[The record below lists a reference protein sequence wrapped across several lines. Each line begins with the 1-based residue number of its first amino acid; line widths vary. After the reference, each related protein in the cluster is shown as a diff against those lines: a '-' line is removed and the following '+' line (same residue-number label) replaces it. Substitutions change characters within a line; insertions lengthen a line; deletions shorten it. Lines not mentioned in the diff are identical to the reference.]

1 MKSIRI
7 ALIISGV
14 GVIIGL
20 GVVAY
25 LMFLGPDRIQF
36 SGTSLD
42 ALMENGFLPALI
54 VILVTLGI
62 SGAVMLP
69 FIRSV
74 FPAQIKN
81 GVTTQARVLKVWDT
95 GVSINDN
102 PQVGLLVEIPLPGTF
117 PIQAEVKTVVS
128 RLRAA
133 LVRPGVMAEVKYDPQ
148 NPKRLQLLSLELD
161 DSVPSSAEARLEELS
176 HLHEKGLIS
185 DEEYRQKREEIVKAL

>member
-7 ALIISGV
+7 ALIISAV
-14 GVIIGL
+14 GVLIGL
-20 GVVAY
+20 GVVVY
-25 LMFLGPDRIQF
+25 LLFLGPDHIEL
-36 SGTSLD
+36 SGTSLEG
-42 ALMENGFLPALI
+42 LMESGFLPALI
-54 VILVTLGI
+54 VILITLGI
-62 SGAVMLP
+62 SGVVMLP
-69 FIRSV
+69 FIRSA

-81 GVTTQARVLKVWDT
+81 GVTAQARVLKVWDT

-102 PQVGLLVEIPLPGTF
+102 PQVGLLVEVPLPGKF

-161 DSVPSSAEARLEELS
+161 DSFPSDAEARLEELAR
-176 HLHEKGLIS
+176 LHEKGLITD
-185 DEEYRQKREEIVKAL
+185 DEYVQKREEIVKAL